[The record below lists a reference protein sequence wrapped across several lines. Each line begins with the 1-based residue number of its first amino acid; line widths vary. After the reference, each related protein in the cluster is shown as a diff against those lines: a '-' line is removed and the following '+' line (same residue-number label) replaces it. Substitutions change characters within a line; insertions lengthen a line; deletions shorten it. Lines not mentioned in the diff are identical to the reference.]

1 MRSKIIGLL
10 FWVAATAWP
19 QDSPPPGPPA
29 TSGVAAFTFFRPEG
43 VPPTEPVM
51 RPNGD
56 RWRKT
61 MDGWAKPG
69 GQREDDEPFPVFWI
83 LRYHASFPAKEAHQF
98 DYDALGF
105 QTDD

>member
-1 MRSKIIGLL
+1 MRSKIIGSAL
-10 FWVAATAWP
+10 WVAVTAWA
-19 QDSPPPGPPA
+19 QGTPPSEPPA
-29 TSGVAAFTFFRPEG
+29 TAGVAAFTFFRPG
-43 VPPTEPVM
+43 GSPPTKPVS

-61 MDGWAKPG
+61 MDGWAKPDE
-69 GQREDDEPFPVFWI
+69 QRVEDEQLPVFWI
-83 LRYHASFPAKEAHQF
+83 LRYYASFPAKEAHQF